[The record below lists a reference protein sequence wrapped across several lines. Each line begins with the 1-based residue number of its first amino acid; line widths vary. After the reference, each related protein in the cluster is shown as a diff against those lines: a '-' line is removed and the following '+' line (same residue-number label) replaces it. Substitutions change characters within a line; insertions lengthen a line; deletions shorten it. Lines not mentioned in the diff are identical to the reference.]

1 MDSKYLITSPTQGS
15 YIRLD
20 ESQFKE
26 LKKARKRLSSEH
38 AIKHKY
44 YLVQSNFIAVN
55 QALDELLS
63 CYIEEAL
70 SPAMNEATNKLNAAV
85 NNLILSA
92 RTYTAQLKRH
102 VQACVPHDR
111 EQVNRVTQCI
121 EKEYKQSFS
130 FRFVESLYDY
140 VSYYGLS
147 VHTVQVN
154 SYCTALTCEYQRRYV
169 LNAFI
174 ERDHLGGPT
183 DFRASVLKETPSKV
197 NLQPLL
203 DEFMACLTKI
213 HNLACDITQAIA
225 KQSLYTVREFI
236 NVFMGEHGHS
246 GNNLF
251 VVHTIGE
258 GLEGVYDQF
267 PISMYAEQQTTNDEY
282 RY

>member
-1 MDSKYLITSPTQGS
+1 MH
-15 YIRLD
+15 LD
-20 ESQFKE
+20 EPQFKE
-26 LKKARKRLSSEH
+26 LKRARKRLSSEY

-44 YLVQSNFIAVN
+44 HLVQSNFELVN
-55 QALDELLS
+55 QALDALLT
-63 CYIEEAL
+63 CYIDQAL
-70 SPAMNEATNKLNAAV
+70 SAVMNEAKNNLNAAV
-85 NNLILSA
+85 NNFILSA

-102 VQACVPHDR
+102 VQACIPHDR

-121 EKEYKQSFS
+121 ETEYKQSFT

-147 VHTVQVN
+147 VHTVQID
-154 SYCTALTCEYQRRYV
+154 SYGTAKPCEDQRRYV

-174 ERDHLGGPT
+174 ERDYLGGPT

-197 NLQPLL
+197 DLRPLL
-203 DEFMACLTKI
+203 DEFMACLARI
-213 HNLACDITQAIA
+213 HKVACDITQAIA

-236 NVFMGEHGHS
+236 NVFIGEHGHS

-258 GLEGVYDQF
+258 GQDMIYDQF
-267 PISMYAEQQTTNDEY
+267 PISMYAEHQAAIDEY
-282 RY
+282 R